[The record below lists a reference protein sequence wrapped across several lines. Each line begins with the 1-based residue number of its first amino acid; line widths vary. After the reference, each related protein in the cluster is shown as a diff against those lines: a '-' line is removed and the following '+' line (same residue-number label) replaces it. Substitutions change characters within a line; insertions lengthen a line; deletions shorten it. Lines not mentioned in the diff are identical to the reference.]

1 MNITTIGFDI
11 AKGVIQVHGVDVAG
25 IVTLRK
31 RMSRQG
37 ALKFFGELRPCL
49 VGMEACGGAHFWA
62 RELAGFRPHGSA
74 DFAGLCK
81 ALREAL
87 ED

>member
-11 AKGVIQVHGVDVAG
+11 AKGVIQIHCVDAAG

-31 RMSRQG
+31 RMSRAG
-37 ALKFFGELRPCL
+37 ALKVFGGLKPCL

-62 RELAGFRPHGSA
+62 RELIVTWPGVRTPIGAAS
-74 DFAGLCK
+74 L
-81 ALREAL
+81 
-87 ED
+87 